1 SIDSQTSHTL
11 IGFLDVSMVR
21 DKRDLAWEGVE
32 PPGNRSAVGHFSRS
46 VTPAP
51 VCASEETVLKLWS
64 TMSAA
69 QGGLFEEFRRLI
81 GPGPAIPEGRLS
93 FSPASQFELCFKT
106 Y

>member
-1 SIDSQTSHTL
+1 MPLTRRNTRL
-11 IGFLDVSMVR
+11 ALAR
-21 DKRDLAWEGVE
+21 DNRDMPGEGVE
-32 PPGNRSAVGHFSRS
+32 PPGNRSAVGHISRS

-81 GPGPAIPEGRLS
+81 GPGPAIPEGDSRSLPHPS
-93 FSPASQFELCFKT
+93 LNFVSKRIKHDPP
-106 Y
+106 

>member
-1 SIDSQTSHTL
+1 MPLTRRNTRL
-11 IGFLDVSMVR
+11 ALAR
-21 DKRDLAWEGVE
+21 DNRHVPGEGVE
-32 PPGNRSAVGHFSRS
+32 PPRNRSAVGHISRS

-81 GPGPAIPEGRLS
+81 GPEPAIPEGRLS